1 LILFQRQKWVYWIFE
16 FRYKQGEQIMGLM
29 LLLKWRTLSL
39 ISVVALGL
47 CLCLPGYGQRPPKRQ
62 KAGKAEI
69 TAPCTLELKA
79 SPTIRGLRLG
89 MPVKEFLK
97 MFPSASESSDSKP
110 LVGAITYEIRQEE
123 NPNFAKSGVQVNLI
137 WFVDEALSSIGFIYP
152 EYDPVSIDDFV
163 RQAAAKLAL
172 PAVGWNNSD
181 GKSELKCQGFTVVI
195 GREGEENPY
204 LTLTDNASD
213 AKVKAREKDLTRKE
227 TEEQRLKEQER
238 RIFKP

>member
-1 LILFQRQKWVYWIFE
+1 
-16 FRYKQGEQIMGLM
+16 MGLIM
-29 LLLKWRTLSL
+29 RLKWRTLSL
-39 ISVVALGL
+39 ITAVALGL
-47 CLCLPGYGQRPPKRQ
+47 CFCLPGYAQRPPRRQ
-62 KAGKAEI
+62 KAEI
-69 TAPCTLELKA
+69 TQPCTLELKD

-123 NPNFAKSGVQVNLI
+123 NPNFTKSGVQVNLI

-172 PAVGWNNSD
+172 PSVGWNDSD
-181 GKSELKCQGFTVVI
+181 WKSELKCQGFNVLI
-195 GREGEENPY
+195 GREGVENPY